1 MSLGDVGLAGARRPL
16 NEEIAVVV
24 SGAKRRHYA
33 AQVRTPLA
41 ATARRGV
48 LLIIRPFFAGL
59 LTVRRR

>member
-24 SGAKRRHYA
+24 SGAKRRHYVA
-33 AQVRTPLA
+33 PVGMPLA

-48 LLIIRPFFAGL
+48 LLVIAPSLPAS
-59 LTVRRR
+59 